1 MNTAETIAPIGHNS
15 AAVGEMIEADPSVI
29 YREEGLVEQLLAA
42 IQQEIDDQPVDLK
55 TTAGRKALASLS
67 RSISTRKVQIETAG
81 KALTEEHRKAVSAV
95 NDIKKV
101 VVDGMDALRDKARAP
116 LDAWERAE
124 DERASRADTIEAT
137 IATLPQQPL
146 GATVADIDAALEE
159 MKAIGIDEA
168 TFRNRK
174 EAMEEARTRGLDILW
189 ERRLAAVKAP
199 DDAAELARL
208 RKADEDRQAAEAA
221 AEQKRQ
227 DDARKA
233 EAKAAEEQ
241 RAADAAKK
249 AAADA
254 EARVRA
260 EQEAERLAEQQAA
273 DAKVAA
279 AEKAQR
285 DAEQALAD
293 QEAKRVADEAAAA
306 AAAEAEAAET
316 AKRERSTKHRAAV
329 MGRAEAAVMQ
339 YGTVSPEASIAI
351 VKAIVAGKVPG
362 VTLEF

>member
-116 LDAWERAE
+116 LDAWEQAE
-124 DERASRADTIEAT
+124 DDRASRADTIEAT
-137 IATLPQQPL
+137 LARLPQQPA
-146 GATVADIDAALEE
+146 GATVADIDAAVIELQ
-159 MKAIGIDEA
+159 ALGIDEA
-168 TFRNRK
+168 TLRNRT
-174 EAMEEARTRGLDILW
+174 EAMEEARTRGLETLA
-189 ERRLAAVKAP
+189 ERRAAAVKAEE
-199 DDAAELARL
+199 DAAELARL
-208 RKADEDRQAAEAA
+208 RQADIDRQAAEAA

-227 DDARKA
+227 DDARKV
-233 EAKAAEEQ
+233 EARAAEEQ
-241 RAADAAKK
+241 RLENAERNAAAK

-254 EARVRA
+254 EARV
-260 EQEAERLAEQQAA
+260 EAERAAEKREA

-306 AAAEAEAAET
+306 AAAEFEAEET
-316 AKRERSTKHRAAV
+316 AKRERNKKHRAAV